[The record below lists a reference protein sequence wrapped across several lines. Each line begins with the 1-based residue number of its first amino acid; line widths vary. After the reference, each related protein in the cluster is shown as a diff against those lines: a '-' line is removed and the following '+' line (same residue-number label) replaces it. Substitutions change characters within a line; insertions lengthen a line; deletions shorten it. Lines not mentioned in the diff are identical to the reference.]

1 MKKSIFIQSI
11 IGSFLLLL
19 MLASC
24 KKESLVSFDK
34 NFTGIYFETDS
45 INYSFS
51 VTPIE
56 VTNYLLKVPVEIM
69 GAPVSEDRVFKADVI
84 ADKSTAVAGTHYTIS
99 GDMVI
104 PKDSINGFIPVLINR
119 NSLGTADFTVHFK
132 LVAQNGFEPVNK
144 PNTEIKVVFN
154 NRVEPPTWKDWQGK
168 PTWPDFKLG
177 NWNPLTYIKFI
188 ELFRALEQK
197 APETY
202 EAMVTQFGKD
212 LANVDY
218 GWPWDYDN
226 TMTKYILIPM
236 YQYFVEQNP
245 SLGVT
250 IPRPSGY

>member
-1 MKKSIFIQSI
+1 MVAT
-11 IGSFLLLL
+11 FLSVVI
-19 MLASC
+19 LASC
-24 KKESLVSFDK
+24 KKDNPVSFDK

-69 GAPVSEDRVFKADVI
+69 GAPTANDRVFTAEVI
-84 ADKSTAVAGTHYTIS
+84 ADKSTAVAGTHYSIN
-99 GDMVI
+99 GDMLI

-119 NSLGTADFTVHFK
+119 NSLGNADFKIQFK
-132 LVAQNGFEPVNK
+132 LIAKNGFEPVNK

-177 NWNPLTYIKFI
+177 VWNPITYIKFI
-188 ELFRALEQK
+188 ELFRAMEQK

-202 EAMVTQFGKD
+202 DAMVGRFGND
-212 LANVDY
+212 LANVDF

-236 YQYFVEQNP
+236 YQYFVEQHP
-245 SLGVT
+245 ELGIK
-250 IPRPSGY
+250 IPRPTGY